1 MIRFIAFD
9 CVKDHFLQNEV
20 RRDELPTYISL
31 HISLLCFT
39 ASAHH
44 RISNH
49 ILATHLPFPRPNHP
63 ITPGRASSATTC
75 PLAPL
80 VSRKLQGDVKNTS
93 RQLILRWLLTGSYQI
108 QFSWM
113 LGNISYQRGWIHS
126 KEKKKHI
133 QVYWEMIWGIVMYG
147 IYFCLEWSI
156 LGRSPGSFST
166 PTRPIMDS
174 ALRNFPKKWNLQMKP
189 GYLRKKSSQFNQTI

>member
-126 KEKKKHI
+126 KGKKKT
-133 QVYWEMIWGIVMYG
+133 YTS
-147 IYFCLEWSI
+147 L
-156 LGRSPGSFST
+156 
-166 PTRPIMDS
+166 
-174 ALRNFPKKWNLQMKP
+174 LRNDLGHSDVW
-189 GYLRKKSSQFNQTI
+189 YLLLSWVKYLGAVSWEFQHPYPAHHGFGIEKFS